1 MGGRYL
7 WRCLPGVAVDG
18 GVIATVALGLDVPTL
33 RAVADD
39 VSVGVGV
46 NGTPVDVGGSDIGD
60 VLAAV
65 GVAFAGAGR
74 VGVGTPG
81 VRVGGA
87 VAVAAGVLVD
97 VAAGVLGVGVA
108 VPTLPCS

>member
-46 NGTPVDVGGSDIGD
+46 NGTPVDVGD